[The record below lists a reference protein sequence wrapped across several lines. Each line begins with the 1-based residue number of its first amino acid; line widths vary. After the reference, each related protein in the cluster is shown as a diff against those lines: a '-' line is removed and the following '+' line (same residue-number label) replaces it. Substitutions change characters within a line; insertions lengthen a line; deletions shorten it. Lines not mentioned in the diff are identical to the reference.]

1 MATTRQFSSFND
13 LISHTSQPL
22 LIDFYADWCG
32 PCRMMV
38 PILDQVKQ
46 SLKAKVEIVK
56 IDSERYPQL
65 ASQYRIQSL
74 PTLLLFY
81 HGKEVQ
87 RWEGVQPPEVLI
99 DAIRKLT

>member
-1 MATTRQFSSFND
+1 MTTTRQYRSFND
-13 LISHTSQPL
+13 LISQTPQPL
-22 LIDFYADWCG
+22 LVDFYANWCG
-32 PCRMMV
+32 PCRMMA

-46 SLKAKVEIVK
+46 TLKANIEIVK

-74 PTLLLFY
+74 PTLLLF
-81 HGKEVQ
+81 HRGREVQ

-99 DAIRKLT
+99 DAIRKL

>member
-13 LISHTSQPL
+13 LLAQTTQPL
-22 LIDFYADWCG
+22 LVDFYADWCG
-32 PCRMMV
+32 PCRMMA
-38 PILDQVKQ
+38 PILDQVKK
-46 SLKAKVEIVK
+46 SLKQQVEVVK

-65 ASQYRIQSL
+65 ASQYRVQSL

-81 HGKEVQ
+81 RGKEVQ

-99 DAIRKLT
+99 DAIRRL